1 MPSDKVLETG
11 DTRFKMDKQ
20 AFLAVLKQNAQKKGD
35 WDAFLNALWKEF
47 TKTGCDP
54 DNKSI
59 KEMAA
64 SQFKDK
70 SEQKDAILDW
80 LSPKAHAKL
89 TGIFNKLIKDAVG
102 GVDDIELQGQRKT
115 KAKKVQDAFRPKGM
129 KSNRTAKVTKRWGK
143 YDDIMGMLTLD
154 DL

>member
-47 TKTGCDP
+47 TKKDCDP
-54 DNKSI
+54 DNKAI
-59 KEMAA
+59 KDMA
-64 SQFKDK
+64 SQQFKDK
-70 SEQKDAILDW
+70 AKQKDAILDW

-89 TGIFNKLIKDAVG
+89 NGIFNKLLKDALDG
-102 GVDDIELQGQRKT
+102 ITDNRERADREEGVNKV
-115 KAKKVQDAFRPKGM
+115 KAAYTPKGM

>member
-20 AFLAVLKQNAQKKGD
+20 AFVAVLKQNAQKKGD

-54 DNKSI
+54 DNKAI
-59 KEMAA
+59 KDMA
-64 SQFKDK
+64 SQQFKDK
-70 SEQKDAILDW
+70 AKQKDAILDW

-102 GVDDIELQGQRKT
+102 GVDDIEEQGARKT
-115 KAKKVQDAFRPKGM
+115 KAKQVEDAFKPKGM

>member
-1 MPSDKVLETG
+1 MPEDKVLETG

-20 AFLAVLKQNAQKKGD
+20 AFVAVLKQNAQKKGD

-47 TKTGCDP
+47 TKNGCEP
-54 DNKSI
+54 DNKAI
-59 KEMAA
+59 KEMAS

-70 SEQKDAILDW
+70 SEQNDAILDW

-89 TGIFNKLIKDAVG
+89 TGIFNKLKKDAVS
-102 GVDDIELQGQRKT
+102 GVDDLQLKAARET
-115 KAKKVQDAFRPKGM
+115 KAKQVEDAFKPKGM